1 MMEKVLS
8 YTTTIMQNNFML
20 FSDLQK
26 RLTPSPIKSW
36 RLLKQ
41 LRDDGRMQEPNDW
54 IMQDR
59 KLFVNVPRFIVELE
73 YLGYGNM
80 KSDDITSGGVISDDI
95 KQLVDEMKL
104 ISSEITDRSI
114 QEEMKST
121 DFSAEESKRKIE
133 EDNVPVKSPHANLKS
148 NEINNSHV
156 KSDDITFVSR
166 EIIEAKNEVIDTL
179 KGSLQSKEHDVA
191 QLREVISELS
201 QQNKT
206 LTQQNGWLTNL
217 LVAPKQESEPMRTA
231 KANDISDD
239 FSEITDEI
247 TEDDDL
253 QEEQKPET
261 DSTTEGVSQEQGSEE
276 ITTDEEMQSA
286 S

>member
-1 MMEKVLS
+1 MP
-8 YTTTIMQNNFML
+8 NNFML

-41 LRDDGRMQEPNDW
+41 LRDDGRMQEPDDW

-73 YLGYGNM
+73 YLGYANM
-80 KSDDITSGGVISDDI
+80 KSSDITSGGVISDDI

-104 ISSEITDRSI
+104 ISGEITESRI

-133 EDNVPVKSPHANLKS
+133 EEDVPVKSSQQNLKS
-148 NEINNSHV
+148 NEINNSNM
-156 KSDDITFVSR
+156 KSDDITFMSR

-191 QLREVISELS
+191 QLRSVISDLTQQLKTTS
-201 QQNKT
+201 QQNA
-206 LTQQNGWLTNL
+206 WLTNL

-231 KANDISDD
+231 KAHDISDD
-239 FSEITDEI
+239 FSEI

-276 ITTDEEMQSA
+276 ITTDESMQSA